1 MNNDFI
7 SDIQQCCNEIRMLQ
21 KDLEEKRE
29 TLKKLC
35 EAAPEL
41 KIMPGLIDKADGCW
55 EYTAWL
61 TAEIR
66 DSYGKPG
73 FLEYSVWTADGA
85 GMDGPWAELE
95 FKEDEVSQD
104 ELDLAEEVLDCLFD
118 MPLSQNQNSRYQL
131 KEKEKG

>member
-1 MNNDFI
+1 MDNDFI
-7 SDIQQCCNEIRMLQ
+7 SNIQQCCHEIKLLQ

-29 TLKKLC
+29 KLKELC
-35 EAAPEL
+35 NAAPEL
-41 KIMPGLIDKADGCW
+41 KITPGLIDKADGCW
-55 EYTAWL
+55 DHTVWL
-61 TAEIR
+61 TADLR
-66 DSYGKPG
+66 DSYDKPG
-73 FLEYSVWTADGA
+73 FLEYSVWTYDEA
-85 GMDGPWAELE
+85 GIDGPWAELE